1 MQYKA
6 HEQYIDANDTWLD
19 KYPTHWTSR
28 KLKFAVR
35 LINEKIDSK
44 ESELEYLG
52 LEHIESWTG
61 KKIQGGQEES
71 EGLSNV
77 FKSGDVLFG
86 KLRPYLAKVYKAES
100 DGLASSEALILRASE
115 ISKPDFLKY
124 FLLTPAF
131 INVVNGSTYGVK
143 MPRASW
149 DFIGQLSVLLPP
161 LEEQNQIAA
170 FLDNKTRKIDILIK
184 KKKEL
189 IEKIEE
195 QRIAVITQAVTKG
208 IDENAKLKP
217 SGIEWLGDVPE
228 HWVVTRTKFNV
239 SYIGSGKT
247 PSGGSEVYVDDG
259 IIMLRSQN
267 VYDEGLRV
275 TNVVRITEDADRL
288 QLNSRVNE
296 HDVLLNITGAS
307 IGRVSI
313 VPVGFPVS
321 NVNQH
326 VCIVRPEQ
334 EKIDPRYLHLQLCS
348 NVAKHQ
354 IWMNQ
359 VGTSREGLN
368 FPQVGDLT
376 FSLPD
381 LVEQQSILKFCEIE
395 MIRNKQM
402 KVKVETAIAKLEEYR
417 SAIITSAVTGKI
429 DVREIEVP
437 KDLE

>member
-61 KKIQGGQEES
+61 KKIQGGQDES
-71 EGLSNV
+71 EGLSNI

-161 LEEQNQIAA
+161 FEEQNQIAA

-184 KKKEL
+184 KNKEL
-189 IEKIEE
+189 IEKLEE

-217 SGIEWLGDVPE
+217 SGVDWLSDVPE
-228 HWVVTRTKFNV
+228 HWDVRRLKFMASIQNGRDYKDV
-239 SYIGSGKT
+239 EVEEGGYPVYGSGGEFRRSSQYLYEGESVLFGRKGT
-247 PSGGSEVYVDDG
+247 IDKPLYVNCRFWTVDTMFYSE
-259 IIMLRSQN
+259 ILAN
-267 VYDEGLRV
+267 
-275 TNVVRITEDADRL
+275 T
-288 QLNSRVNE
+288 
-296 HDVLLNITGAS
+296 
-307 IGRVSI
+307 
-313 VPVGFPVS
+313 
-321 NVNQH
+321 
-326 VCIVRPEQ
+326 
-334 EKIDPRYLHLQLCS
+334 
-348 NVAKHQ
+348 VAKFLYY
-354 IWMNQ
+354 
-359 VGTSREGLN
+359 SA
-368 FPQVGDLT
+368 LT
-376 FSLPD
+376 FQYQKLATQTALPSITQHD
-381 LVEQQSILKFCEIE
+381 LENYTLTYPCKEEQILIVNYLDEQSRKIKE
-395 MIRNKQM
+395 MITVSK
-402 KVKVETAIAKLEEYR
+402 EAIEKLEEYR

-429 DVREIEVP
+429 DVREVVIPKEV
-437 KDLE
+437 E